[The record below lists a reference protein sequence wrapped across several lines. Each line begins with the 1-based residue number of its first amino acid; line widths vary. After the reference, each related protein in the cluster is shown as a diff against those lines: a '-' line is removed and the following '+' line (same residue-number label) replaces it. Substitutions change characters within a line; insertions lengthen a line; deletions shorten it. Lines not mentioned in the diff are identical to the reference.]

1 MTVRFSHPGNSLRLL
16 SLKGRLYLPSV
27 IFILAL
33 LSSCKKHEDQSI
45 EDNPIS
51 EDVVSPSQV
60 TVLAEL
66 PDSLQPKTTFIE
78 GAAAPTTIPIP
89 EKHRVYKISN
99 KSGEQIV
106 HIHPEKKIKTYYS
119 PILQNYT
126 AEQGLAVDV
135 TSNLYADRKG
145 NLWFGTPIGG
155 VSKYDGNSFTT
166 YTTSNGLFNNTV
178 EDIIEDKAGNMWF
191 ATDHGISKFDGT
203 TFSTIGNFVNV
214 LVLFEDM
221 EGNIWIGTSDR
232 GLYRF
237 NGDSL
242 RQFSSSD
249 GFLATGA
256 KVLKQDQQG
265 TIWIGTWS
273 GLYQFKE
280 EKITRLTDSLEI
292 NSLCISKDGI
302 VWVGSPQGILTYD
315 GENLMPFLPIED
327 LIPCL
332 YIDRKDNIWF
342 ASKKDGIF
350 YFNSQ
355 SPSHLHSFNG
365 FPYGEIRDIVEDKSG
380 NIWFCTAANGVVKYS
395 GPAFQKITEGSIRSI
410 MEDHDHN
417 IWFVGYE
424 GHLSRF
430 DGEYVNQFGPD
441 LGYWS
446 ISEDQSGN
454 LWIGTEVNGLIKYD
468 RRSFTFYNKKN
479 GLPGPFIT
487 SIIPGKKGNLWIST
501 LNGVSKFDG
510 KSFTNYLERQ
520 GLAGEKAWCILQD
533 QTGALYIGTNEG
545 LSHLDST
552 LSVITN
558 YSISAK
564 PEGNDIRSI
573 IKDKHGNLWMAIYGG
588 GLCRYDGNS
597 FYTFTTEQG
606 LPDNVV
612 TQVAFTKEGN
622 VIAGTN
628 NGIAILTGFI
638 SGWSEKT
645 IDTSIDSTDKSF
657 SVQNNL
663 KNHELKRYSPVFEI
677 YNSQTG
683 YPIMDVNRGQ
693 YAIYVDQK
701 GIIWSAC
708 GSEKSG
714 LMRFDYS
721 SLNRNNDSP
730 LVNIT
735 GIKVNNELVCWNDL
749 LDKLQTN
756 RSSPSKNKTTV
767 PAFVNEEVSTFGKT
781 LPDSV
786 RASMR
791 KKYKAIRFDAV
802 TKFYPV
808 PTNLILPNNHNKIT
822 IEFAAIEPGKP
833 SLVQYQYK
841 LEGYDHNWSMP
852 ANITSAT
859 YGNIDEGKYQF
870 YLKARS
876 PSGIWSEPITY
887 SFTVLPPWYRTWWAF
902 ILYAFFL
909 GASVYLT
916 FQIFKRRLILQQQ
929 LKSEQDEAIR
939 LKELDT
945 FKSRLFTNL
954 THEFR
959 TPLTVILGMAKQLA
973 AGSWQLVVGSTEKKR
988 VTHGLELI
996 ENNGK
1001 NLLQLINQ
1009 LLDLSKLE
1017 NKSFKLQQIQ
1027 SDIIPYLRYLTE
1039 SFLSLADDLD
1049 LSLHFISEKESLV
1062 MDFDAEQ
1069 VKQIMTNL
1077 ISNALKFTPAGG
1089 EVLVNASISAGR
1101 LQILVKDTGIGIA
1114 ENDLPHILDRFYQVD
1129 SSSTRVAQGTGIGLA
1144 HTQELLK
1151 VMDGSIIVE
1160 SELGKGTTV
1169 IIRLPIMH
1177 SEVMI
1182 GMNEIT
1188 FSKPYVALE
1197 RPAKEQITDDQP
1209 ASQQSLTD
1217 IALPQLLVIE
1227 DNRDV
1232 VEYLRSCL
1240 ETSFQVM
1247 VAYNGQEGVE
1257 KALELIPDFI
1267 ISDVMMPLMDGF
1279 QVCDQ
1284 LKNDEHTSH
1293 IPIILLTAKADVASR
1308 LTGLRRGADAYM
1320 AKPFSPEELDLQISA
1335 LLENRQ
1341 RMSNYFSRALRSD
1354 SKLVTNGH
1362 PIPEAIQIED
1372 AFIKKIKAIIE
1383 LHYRDEQFALP
1394 QLCDEIGMSRSQ
1406 LFRKM
1411 KAIADVSPSDLI
1423 RTYRLQ
1429 KAKTLLEQGNT
1440 TVAEVTYKVG
1450 FKDPSYFAKMF
1461 QEEFGMQPSSI

>member
-1 MTVRFSHPGNSLRLL
+1 M
-16 SLKGRLYLPSV
+16 
-27 IFILAL
+27 
-33 LSSCKKHEDQSI
+33 I
-45 EDNPIS
+45 ESNGVS
-51 EDVVSPSQV
+51 EDIASPSRV
-60 TVLAEL
+60 TILAEL
-66 PDSLQPKTTFIE
+66 PDSLQPTTTFIE
-78 GAAAPTTIPIP
+78 GTSAPRNIPKP
-89 EKHRVYKISN
+89 NKHTVYKIKT

-106 HIHPEKKIKTYYS
+106 HIYPEKKIKTSYT

-155 VSKYDGNSFTT
+155 VSKYDGKSFTT
-166 YTTSNGLFNNTV
+166 YTPSNGLLNNTV
-178 EDIIEDKAGNMWF
+178 EDILEDKAGNMWF
-191 ATDHGISKFDGT
+191 ATDHGLSRFDGI
-203 TFSTIGNFVNV
+203 TFSTVGNFVNI
-214 LVLFEDM
+214 LTLFEDR

-232 GLYRF
+232 GLYIY
-237 NGDSL
+237 NGDSFH
-242 RQFSSSD
+242 QFSASD

-265 TIWIGTWS
+265 IIWIGTWS

-280 EKITRLTDSLEI
+280 NKFTRLTDSLEI
-292 NSLCISKDGI
+292 NSLCLSKDGT
-302 VWVGSPQGILTYD
+302 VWMGSPQGLLKYD
-315 GENLMPFLPIED
+315 GENLIPFLPIED
-327 LIPCL
+327 LIAFL
-332 YIDRKDNIWF
+332 YTDRQDNIWF

-380 NIWFCTAANGVVKYS
+380 NIWFCTGANGVVKYS

-417 IWFVGYE
+417 IWFAGYE

-430 DGEYVNQFGPD
+430 DGDYVSQFGPD

-468 RRSFTFYNKKN
+468 NSSFTFYNNKN
-479 GLPGPFIT
+479 GLPGKFIT
-487 SIIPGKKGNLWIST
+487 SITPGKKGNLWIST

-510 KSFTNYLERQ
+510 KSFTNYLEKQ

-533 QTGALYIGTNEG
+533 QTGALYIGTNGG

-552 LSVITN
+552 LSVMTN
-558 YSISAK
+558 YSISSK

-588 GLCRYDGNS
+588 GLCRYDGKS

-612 TQVAFTKEGN
+612 TQVALTKEGD

-628 NGIAILTGFI
+628 NGIAILTRFI
-638 SGWSEKT
+638 SGPGEKT
-645 IDTSIDSTDKSF
+645 NDTAIDSTTKSF
-657 SVQNNL
+657 PVQNNL
-663 KNHELKRYSPVFEI
+663 SNHELKRYTPVFEI
-677 YNSQTG
+677 YNSQSG
-683 YPIMDVNRGQ
+683 YPISDVNRGQ
-693 YAIYVDQK
+693 HAIYVDRE
-701 GIIWSAC
+701 GIIWIAC

-721 SLNRNNDSP
+721 SLNTNKDP
-730 LVNIT
+730 LVVNIT

-749 LDKLQTN
+749 LDTTQTN
-756 RSSPSKNKTTV
+756 RSSISKYHLSA
-767 PAFVNEEVSTFGKT
+767 PAFVNEEVTTFGKT
-781 LPDSV
+781 LSEMV
-786 RASMR
+786 RSSMR
-791 KKYKAIRFDAV
+791 KKYKGIAFDSV

-808 PTNLILPNNHNKIT
+808 PVNLVLPYHHNKIT

-859 YGNIDEGKYQF
+859 YGNMDEGKYEF

-876 PSGIWSEPITY
+876 PSGIWSEPVIY
-887 SFTVLPPWYRTWWAF
+887 SFTVLPPWYRAWWAF

-909 GASVYLT
+909 GGSVYLT
-916 FQIFKRRLILQQQ
+916 FQIFKRRLLLQQQ
-929 LKSEQDEAIR
+929 LKTEQDEAIR
-939 LKELDT
+939 LKDLDT

-959 TPLTVILGMAKQLA
+959 TPLTVILGMAKHLA
-973 AGSWQLVVGSTEKKR
+973 VGSWQLAVGSTEKKR
-988 VTHGLELI
+988 VSHGLELI

-1017 NKSFKLQQIQ
+1017 NKSFQLHLVQ

-1039 SFLSLADDLD
+1039 SFLSLAEDFDLR
-1049 LSLHFISEKESLV
+1049 LRFTTEQKTLV
-1062 MDFDAEQ
+1062 MDFDPEQ
-1069 VKQIMTNL
+1069 MKQIITNL
-1077 ISNALKFTPAGG
+1077 ISNAIKFTPAGG
-1089 EVLVNASISAGR
+1089 EVLVNVSTSAGR
-1101 LQILVKDTGIGIA
+1101 LQIVVTDTGIGIA
-1114 ENDLPHILDRFYQVD
+1114 EKDLPHILDRFYQAD

-1160 SELGKGTTV
+1160 SDLGKGTSVTM
-1169 IIRLPIMH
+1169 RLPITH
-1177 SEVMI
+1177 NEAI
-1182 GMNEIT
+1182 LGMDEISL
-1188 FSKPYVALE
+1188 SKPYVAVD
-1197 RPAKEQITDDQP
+1197 RPVKEQMTDDHP
-1209 ASQQSLTD
+1209 ASQQTSND
-1217 IALPQLLVIE
+1217 AALPQLLVIE

-1240 ETSFQVM
+1240 ESSYQVI
-1247 VAYNGQEGVE
+1247 VAYDGKTGVE
-1257 KALELIPDFI
+1257 KALEEIPDFI
-1267 ISDVMMPLMDGF
+1267 ISDVMMPVMDGF
-1279 QVCDQ
+1279 QVCDR

-1293 IPIILLTAKADVASR
+1293 IPIILLTAKADAASR

-1320 AKPFSPEELDLQISA
+1320 AKPFSPEELDLQITT
-1335 LLENRQ
+1335 LLENRK
-1341 RMSNYFSRALRSD
+1341 RMANYFSRALHSETQ
-1354 SKLVTNGH
+1354 LVTNGA
-1362 PIPEAIQIED
+1362 PIAKEIQIED
-1372 AFIKKIKAIIE
+1372 AFIKKVKAIIE
-1383 LHYRDEQFALP
+1383 LHYPDEQFALP
-1394 QLCDEIGMSRSQ
+1394 QLCDAIGMSRSQ

-1423 RTYRLQ
+1423 RKYRLQ
-1429 KAKTLLEQGNT
+1429 RAKSLLEQGDI
-1440 TVAEVTYKVG
+1440 TVAEVTYQVG
-1450 FKDPSYFAKMF
+1450 FKDPSYFSKMF
-1461 QEEFGMQPSSI
+1461 QEEFGVAPSQAKN